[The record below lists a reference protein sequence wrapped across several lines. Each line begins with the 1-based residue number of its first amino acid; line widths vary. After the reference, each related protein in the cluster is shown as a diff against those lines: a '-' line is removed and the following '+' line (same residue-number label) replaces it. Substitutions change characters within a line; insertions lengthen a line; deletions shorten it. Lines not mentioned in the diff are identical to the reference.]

1 MKSKMSKFEE
11 GHVEVIE
18 LVDKMEHSDRWIGF
32 EMDVASDMGQY

>member
-1 MKSKMSKFEE
+1 MKSKMSEVAE

-32 EMDVASDMGQY
+32 EMDVAADMGQW